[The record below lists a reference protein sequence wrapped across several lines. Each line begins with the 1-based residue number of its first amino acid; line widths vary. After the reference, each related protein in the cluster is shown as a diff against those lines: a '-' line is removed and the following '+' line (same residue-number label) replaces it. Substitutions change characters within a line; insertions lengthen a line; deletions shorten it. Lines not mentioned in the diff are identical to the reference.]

1 MHTVQIVNV
10 ASHDMDRFGTERDAA
25 RDGETCFGHEL
36 FLHRGADEFLAGT
49 MPFIADALE
58 RDEPLLVAVAPARCE
73 LIGGELG
80 ADAARVAF
88 VDMHQL
94 GRNPARIIPAW
105 RRFLDKHQMQGRA
118 PRGIGEPIWPGRR
131 EAELDECARHERLVN
146 VAFGGGPPWR
156 LMCTYDLDALRAPEL
171 LAVQHSHPFTSVG
184 AERRANAAF
193 LAACDAYAGELSAPP
208 ADRRELRFETGA
220 LVEVR
225 KAVAGWTSATR
236 LAPDRVSDLVVAVN
250 ELASNSVR
258 HAGGS
263 GTLRMW
269 VQNGTATCE
278 ISDGGCI
285 TSPLAGRVE
294 PGPGQLGGRGLWMAN
309 QVCDLVQIRSAPDIG
324 TTVRA
329 HMHMQ

>member
-1 MHTVQIVNV
+1 
-10 ASHDMDRFGTERDAA
+10 MDRFGTERDAA
-25 RDGETCFGHEL
+25 RDDEACFLHEL
-36 FLHRGADEFLAGT
+36 LFHNGADEFLAGA
-49 MPFIADALE
+49 MPFIAEAFE
-58 RDEPLLVAVAPARCE
+58 RDEPVLVAVAPARCE
-73 LIGGELG
+73 LIAGELG
-80 ADAARVAF
+80 ADAARVTF

-105 RRFLDKHQMQGRA
+105 RRFLDAHQMRGRA
-118 PRGIGEPIWPGRR
+118 PRGIGEPIWPGRCD
-131 EAELDECARHERLVN
+131 AELDECARHERLVN

-156 LMCTYDLDALRAPEL
+156 LMCTYDLDALSESEL
-171 LAVQHSHPFTSVG
+171 LAAQHSHPFTCVG
-184 AERRANAAF
+184 AKRRANDAF
-193 LAACDAYAGELSAPP
+193 LAACDPYAGELSPPP
-208 ADRRELRFETGA
+208 AHRRELRFGAGA

-236 LAPDRVSDLVVAVN
+236 LAPKRVADLVVAVN

-278 ISDGGCI
+278 ISDGGYI
-285 TSPLAGRVE
+285 TSPLAGRVK

-309 QVCDLVQIRSAPDIG
+309 QVCDLIQIRSAPEVG

-329 HMHMQ
+329 HMRMQ